1 MLKVYSTVKM
11 TQVPECLHR
20 DPRDC
25 FHQAC
30 LVRHIF
36 RERDRALV
44 ENADGYVRI
53 CFIEDLKVIRP

>member
-1 MLKVYSTVKM
+1 MNLYATVKM
-11 TQVPECLHR
+11 LQHPKCEHR
-20 DPRDC
+20 DSRDC

-36 RERDRALV
+36 RGRDSVLV
-44 ENADGYVRI
+44 ENADGFVRI